1 MLERIRLLP
10 LALATIVVAIALA
23 SPAAA
28 SAQSGTPAACPAT
41 FQVLHDD
48 KVGSLSLPAGAYTL
62 TLRNSASLS
71 CAHAS
76 DYFRQFLEDW
86 DGKLPRP
93 WRYSVQGTGL
103 GTFRRGSSS
112 VGFSVAPA
120 SSGGGG
126 GGHHPDVRGRSRLR
140 QHARAAS

>member
-1 MLERIRLLP
+1 M
-10 LALATIVVAIALA
+10 
-23 SPAAA
+23 
-28 SAQSGTPAACPAT
+28 
-41 FQVLHDD
+41 LHDD
-48 KVGSLSLPAGAYTL
+48 KIGSLSLPAGAYTV
-62 TLRNSASLS
+62 TLRDSAALS

-120 SSGGGG
+120 LAAVAEAAGTIRSARPAREPSGCCTTTGSGYSG
-126 GGHHPDVRGRSRLR
+126 SP
-140 QHARAAS
+140 RATT

>member
-1 MLERIRLLP
+1 MSFGALGIILL
-10 LALATIVVAIALA
+10 LLLVTRTSVCRRALV

-28 SAQSGTPAACPAT
+28 SAQTGAPAACPAS

-48 KVGSLSLPAGAYTL
+48 KIGSLSLPAGPYTV
-62 TLRNSASLS
+62 TLRDSATLS
-71 CAHAS
+71 CAQAS

-112 VGFSVAPA
+112 VGFSVAPG
-120 SSGGGG
+120 SGGGGGG
-126 GGHHPDVRGRSRLR
+126 GGHHPIG
-140 QHARAAS
+140 AACPGTCS